1 MKATRMGWISL
12 VAAALI
18 GTAAAQG
25 PEEPMTPPSPQP
37 APTQPAPAEPPQN
50 GAPQNGAPQN
60 GTPQT
65 GTTRTTPSTAMATH
79 DPAVLRDIE
88 STMGFVPQ
96 WMRAIPPA
104 LLPGFWQGIKSL
116 QMSDETKLDMKTKEL
131 IGLAV
136 AAQVPCDYCVM
147 FHTQA
152 ARANG
157 ATDQEIQEAVG
168 MAAITRQ
175 ASTLLNGLMI
185 DKTQFKKDLDR
196 MSRGK
201 AQARK

>member
-1 MKATRMGWISL
+1 MKATKLGWISL

-18 GTAAAQG
+18 GTAAAQA
-25 PEEPMTPPSPQP
+25 PQQQTPPSPQKQQQQP
-37 APTQPAPAEPPQN
+37 RQGGTMKPTPSATMPTQ
-50 GAPQNGAPQN
+50 
-60 GTPQT
+60 
-65 GTTRTTPSTAMATH
+65 

-88 STMGFVPQ
+88 TTMGFVPQ
-96 WMRAIPPA
+96 WMRMLPPA
-104 LLPGFWQGIKSL
+104 LLPGFWQGVKSL
-116 QMSDETKLDMKTKEL
+116 EMSTETRLDNKTKEL

-152 ARANG
+152 ARMNG

-175 ASTLLNGLMI
+175 GSTLLNGMMI
-185 DKTQFKKDLDR
+185 DKAQFRKDLDR
-196 MSRGK
+196 MARGK
-201 AQARK
+201 QQAQK